1 VDEKTRIARVVSS
14 FLDTDVELRENH
26 DGTWRLAV
34 LGVAGRPRFRAAWV
48 RAGWPADVRETLD
61 RFPDLTLAVAPAFS
75 PGARRLL
82 EDRQV
87 NWLDETGAANVREA
101 GLLVR
106 VDQGSPP
113 ADPVPRSLRWS
124 NTSVL
129 AGAAMLA
136 LRPEQI
142 SVKWVA
148 EHAYCSPARASAI
161 LQDFDSE
168 NWTVKRGASRGRSAY
183 RTLEEPEALLAS
195 WSNHLNNRGVER
207 WFAHSTTR
215 DLDALQHRL
224 SKALQPLA
232 FGWTGWA
239 AAEQLAPF
247 VTQLPVLH
255 LRISDGYAR
264 RDIEPAFQQAGV
276 TLTQDAGRIELWR
289 TPQDVLRDTTPSPQ
303 GPLLTW
309 PWVYADLQRIGGR
322 GEDAAAHLR
331 DVMVADHDR

>member
-1 VDEKTRIARVVSS
+1 VDEKTRIARAVSS
-14 FLDTDVELRENH
+14 VFDTDVELHECG
-26 DGTWRLAV
+26 DGTWHLAV
-34 LGVAGRPRFRAAWV
+34 LGVAGHPRFRAAWV
-48 RAGWPADVRETLD
+48 RAGWPAEVREALD

-75 PGARRLL
+75 AGARRLL
-82 EDRQV
+82 NDRRV
-87 NWLDETGAANVREA
+87 SWLDETGAANVREA

-106 VDQGSPP
+106 VDMGSPP
-113 ADPVPRSLRWS
+113 EDPVPRTLRWS
-124 NTSVL
+124 RTSVL

-142 SVKWVA
+142 STKWIA
-148 EHAYCSPARASAI
+148 EHAHCSPARASAI
-161 LQDFDSE
+161 LQGFDSE

-183 RTLEEPEALLAS
+183 RTLEQPDALLDS
-195 WSNHLNNRGVER
+195 WTNHLNNRAVER

-215 DLDALQHRL
+215 DLRELQHRV
-224 SKALQPLA
+224 SEALQPLA

-255 LRISDGYAR
+255 LRISEGYAR
-264 RDIEPAFQQAGV
+264 RDVEPALHRAGI

-289 TPQDVLRDTTPSPQ
+289 TPQEVLRDTTPSSQ

-309 PWVYADLQRIGGR
+309 PWVYADLRRIGGR

-331 DVMVADHDR
+331 DVMVADDDR